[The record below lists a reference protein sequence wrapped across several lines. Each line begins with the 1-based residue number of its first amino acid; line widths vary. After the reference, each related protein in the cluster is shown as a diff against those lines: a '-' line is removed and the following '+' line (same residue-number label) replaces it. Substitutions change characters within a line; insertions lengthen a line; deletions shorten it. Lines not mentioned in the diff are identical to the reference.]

1 MAENLTQE
9 TVRPPG
15 AVFFIFGATGDLA
28 RRKLFPAIYSLYR
41 EGKLAEDFAV
51 VGVARRPR
59 SDEEFKDDLYRSIE
73 EFCRYKIG
81 DKEQWARFADHFSY
95 KSLDINNVDGYRE
108 LRELTESVE
117 TRFGIPGNR
126 LFYLALAP
134 ELFGSVSFNLRK
146 GGMLSSEGWHRL
158 VIEKPFG
165 YDLQSAQK
173 LNEELSQVF
182 KEEEIYRI
190 DHYLGKE
197 MVQNIEVIRFANA
210 FFEPLWNNKHIANVQ
225 ITLSETVG
233 VEERGGYYD
242 HAGAL
247 RDMGQNHMLQMLT
260 MIAMEPPSRL
270 FPEDIRDEKVK
281 VLRSLRP
288 YESAQEVKEHVVRGQ
303 YTEGEAQ
310 GKKFPGYRQED
321 KVDPNSNT
329 ETYFAAKVFVDNF
342 RWAGVPF
349 YIRTG
354 KRLPVKTTEVVVEFK
369 QMPTNVYLGQ
379 KHTLEPN
386 LLVIRVNPMEGI
398 YIKINA
404 KKPGSESQIEPLAME
419 FCQSCLVGINSPEAY
434 ERLIH
439 DAAQGDSTYFT
450 RWDEVATAWAFVD
463 RIAAA
468 WAQNPSDISTYPAG
482 SWGPKEADELL
493 AKDGFHW
500 WPVNGQ
506 EEDNV
511 IWIKQN

>member
-73 EFCRYKIG
+73 EFCRYKIS
-81 DKEQWARFADHFSY
+81 DKEQWARFAEHFSY

-134 ELFGSVSFNLRK
+134 ELFGSVSFNLQK
-146 GGMLSSEGWHRL
+146 GGMLSTSGWHRL

-210 FFEPLWNNKHIANVQ
+210 F
-225 ITLSETVG
+225 LSRYGTTSILPM
-233 VEERGGYYD
+233 YK
-242 HAGAL
+242 L
-247 RDMGQNHMLQMLT
+247 R
-260 MIAMEPPSRL
+260 
-270 FPEDIRDEKVK
+270 
-281 VLRSLRP
+281 
-288 YESAQEVKEHVVRGQ
+288 
-303 YTEGEAQ
+303 
-310 GKKFPGYRQED
+310 
-321 KVDPNSNT
+321 
-329 ETYFAAKVFVDNF
+329 
-342 RWAGVPF
+342 
-349 YIRTG
+349 
-354 KRLPVKTTEVVVEFK
+354 
-369 QMPTNVYLGQ
+369 
-379 KHTLEPN
+379 
-386 LLVIRVNPMEGI
+386 
-398 YIKINA
+398 
-404 KKPGSESQIEPLAME
+404 
-419 FCQSCLVGINSPEAY
+419 
-434 ERLIH
+434 
-439 DAAQGDSTYFT
+439 
-450 RWDEVATAWAFVD
+450 
-463 RIAAA
+463 
-468 WAQNPSDISTYPAG
+468 
-482 SWGPKEADELL
+482 
-493 AKDGFHW
+493 
-500 WPVNGQ
+500 
-506 EEDNV
+506 
-511 IWIKQN
+511 